1 MATPTLPL
9 QPVVNVTVLISPTA
23 PATPTFNQ
31 GLIVGTSSVI
41 GSVTGAN
48 PRIRQ
53 YTTLAQMTADG
64 FATNSPEYIA
74 ASIYWSQSP
83 APTYLNVG
91 RQDLTAIGSLGLGAV
106 PGTGYAIGDTGLVV
120 QGGASLG
127 QYEVT
132 AETAGVPTAVSFVP
146 GAQGTAY
153 SVANNLA
160 TTVLTGSGNGA
171 LEVDI
176 LTIGETPLQAV
187 LACRLASPAWY
198 LVVALAAVDADN
210 IAIGE
215 WAQAQTPQLVY
226 FYTTGTAASLNG
238 TTGNVFSV
246 LKAGAYNRA
255 FGIYSTIQ
263 GGLAPNNI
271 YAAVAAMGVAM
282 GLNTGLANSY
292 FTMKFKTLVGI
303 TTEPL
308 SQTQINVIEGNNGN
322 LYLSYANSYSWLE
335 QGTVANGQFFD
346 EVLNLDMLGSDYQY
360 SCVNLLTENPSI
372 AQTNA
377 GQARILN
384 AINGANARSANRGF
398 IAAGVWEG
406 ATIYG
411 ITGTVLLANGQALPN
426 GYSSVSDSYVNQP
439 SSNRKARQSM
449 PVYVGIIEAGAVHS
463 ILIGVYVQQ

>member
-1 MATPTLPL
+1 MTVATLPL
-9 QPVVNVTVLISPTA
+9 QPVVDVTVLISPQA

-31 GLIVGTSSVI
+31 GLIVGTSAII

-53 YTTLAQMTADG
+53 YTTLAQIAADG

-74 ASIYWSQSP
+74 ASIYFSQSP
-83 APTYLNVG
+83 APLYLWVG
-91 RQDLTAIGSLGLGAV
+91 RQDLTAIATITLGAV
-106 PGTGYAIGDTGLVV
+106 PGTGYAVGDTFSIT

-127 QYEVT
+127 TGIIV
-132 AETAGVPTAVSFVP
+132 AETAGVPTSVAIIP
-146 GAQGTAY
+146 GQQGTLY

-160 TTVLTGSGNGA
+160 TVAVTGVGIN

-176 LTIGETPLQAV
+176 TAIGETPLQAIQ
-187 LACRLASPAWY
+187 ACRTASPAWY
-198 LVVALAAVDADN
+198 LVVALAAVDADH

-226 FYTTGTAASLNG
+226 FYTTTTAASLNG

-246 LKAGAYNRA
+246 LKTGNYSRA

-292 FTMKFKTLVGI
+292 FTMKFKQLVGI
-303 TTEPL
+303 VTEPL

-322 LYLSYANSYSWLE
+322 LYLSYANSYTWLE
-335 QGTVANGQFFD
+335 QGMVANGQFFD
-346 EVLNLDMLGSDYQY
+346 EVLNLDMLGSDIQY
-360 SCVNLLTENPSI
+360 SCVDLLVGNPAI
-372 AQTNA
+372 LQTNP
-377 GQARILN
+377 GQGQILN
-384 AINGANARSANRGF
+384 AVNGACSRSAARGF
-398 IAAGVWEG
+398 VSGGIWEG
-406 ATIYG
+406 VTILNLSPG
-411 ITGTVLLANGQALPN
+411 DAIPN
-426 GYSSVSDSYVNQP
+426 GYLSQSPAYATQSKSDRAA
-439 SSNRKARQSM
+439 RKSM
-449 PVYVGIIEAGAVHS
+449 PVYVAIIESGAVHS